1 VSISILTDDD
11 KPLTGDAK
19 TSFDSQNEA
28 ALCALKYLAEKYLN
42 KIDKLS
48 KQITSTTTQLSNIN
62 EEDNLKS
69 SIITEKSD

>member
-1 VSISILTDDD
+1 MSISILTDDN

-19 TSFDSQNEA
+19 TSFDSQNEH

-42 KIDKLS
+42 KIDKLA

>member
-1 VSISILTDDD
+1 MSISILTDDD

-42 KIDKLS
+42 KIDKIS